1 MNVELLLDSL
11 VLFAYGMIGLFIVML
26 VLYGM
31 VAGLTAFF
39 CRKKKKKA
47 LCPEPF
53 SRPCP
58 CREHKTFAKRSPTMA
73 HFRRFLGRLGGSERT
88 ISTLSEMAKV
98 YL

>member
-11 VLFAYGMIGLFIVML
+11 VLFVYGMIGLFIVML

-47 LCPEPF
+47 
-53 SRPCP
+53 
-58 CREHKTFAKRSPTMA
+58 
-73 HFRRFLGRLGGSERT
+73 
-88 ISTLSEMAKV
+88 
-98 YL
+98 